1 MKTLR
6 LNPRGANCTKATVML
21 GGKPLTAEWVN
32 RENGI
37 AIEFIEPVSMT
48 SGEVL
53 TVELH

>member
-1 MKTLR
+1 
-6 LNPRGANCTKATVML
+6 ML